1 MYREIPCIC
10 FHKSNLFECVFNEV
24 KLKLTPCHTL
34 TEGQCVTVKRMGA
47 KTKGNGPSPASAG
60 SSGAKISRF
69 VLHMAMKNNTAV
81 APPKH
86 IYLTH
91 SSSWANRLHCFTVL
105 SCPVLHEHVEIK
117 GKGFSFRPF
126 CDTFKDFGVPI
137 VFRTAGEAMLTKT
150 GSS

>member
-1 MYREIPCIC
+1 MQMDPTRRIFALSLLNHIYNADDWQAGKDLAKIRQLEVYREIPHIC
-10 FHKSNLFECVFNEV
+10 FHKTSLFECVFNEV
-24 KLKLTPCHTL
+24 KLKLTPRHIL
-34 TEGQCVTVKRMGA
+34 TEGECVKVKRMGA

-105 SCPVLHEHVEIK
+105 SCT
-117 GKGFSFRPF
+117 S
-126 CDTFKDFGVPI
+126 
-137 VFRTAGEAMLTKT
+137 MLK
-150 GSS
+150 